1 MADLKRL
8 AAWGVVAAGALAIGY
23 ALLAR
28 RNPPPRLLGSSLA
41 LPVLGARITSRFGP
55 RLDPKT
61 GEPKN
66 HSGLDLGG
74 LPVGTPIYSATP
86 GKVVL
91 IYRDGVGPGVVNGNA
106 VHVRAPDGKLW
117 SYLHLSRIDIP
128 LGAAVEP
135 GTVLGRL
142 GSTGR
147 STGPHL
153 HLQVEAPSRERLD
166 PLALFPPGSFGD
178 GIGAFDGK
186 PPPQG

>member
-1 MADLKRL
+1 MIDLRRL
-8 AAWGVVAAGALAIGY
+8 AAWGAVAVGVVAVGY
-23 ALLAR
+23 ALTR
-28 RNPPPRLLGSSLA
+28 RRVSPARLLDAGLA
-41 LPVLGARITSRFGP
+41 LPVIGARVTSRFGP

-74 LPVGTPIYSATP
+74 LPVGTPIYSATS

-91 IYRDGVGPGVVNGNA
+91 IYRDGVGPGVINGNA
-106 VHVRAPDGKLW
+106 VHVRAPDGRLW

-128 LGAAVEP
+128 LGAVVEP
-135 GTVLGRL
+135 GTLLGRL

-166 PLALFPPGSFGD
+166 PLTLFPPGSF
-178 GIGAFDGK
+178 A
-186 PPPQG
+186 